1 MDSASQTNI
10 YRSFPTLRFCVTP
23 IRSFVDKIVTSSRVF
38 PSARMCL
45 LLGRSWGLWV
55 MAHLITCSPWTYH
68 QETDHCSN
76 FQLPSIL
83 KSIQLYCLP
92 SFYWHQTRTWLLRLI
107 MEFPLIHISNII
119 PPLYPIVIHLF
130 ILVGYPT
137 YRDKNLYLWSPY
149 STSWNIIILS
159 RVKRPYRGI
168 LAISAWHFF
177 NWETWNTS
185 WTPDS
190 PSGDSNLLATSPI
203 RSKTRYGPTNLGANF
218 PLTPNRLT
226 PRRGNTWRHAL
237 SPIS

>member
-1 MDSASQTNI
+1 
-10 YRSFPTLRFCVTP
+10 
-23 IRSFVDKIVTSSRVF
+23 
-38 PSARMCL
+38 MCL

-68 QETDHCSN
+68 RATDHYSN

-107 MEFPLIHISNII
+107 MEFPLIHISDII

-130 ILVGYPT
+130 ILVGYPS

-159 RVKRPYRGI
+159 RVKRPLQGNI
-168 LAISAWHFF
+168 GHLCMALLQLGNVKHIMNSWQSFGWLQLVGHFSHMLQ
-177 NWETWNTS
+177 NSVWS
-185 WTPDS
+185 YKS
-190 PSGDSNLLATSPI
+190 
-203 RSKTRYGPTNLGANF
+203 RANF

-226 PRRGNTWRHAL
+226 PRREDTWRHAL